1 MVLIYARGRS
11 GNSLWD
17 FCRRRGWDDDSQV
30 VRDLDVLMRLV
41 RAGKVEILLCASLSG
56 LGRSVPELVAVLRGL
71 VAHKVALIVPSA
83 GIDTSKVPGKVFTDT
98 LDAISEFKHAV
109 AVESISAGL
118 ARARRRGV
126 RLGRPEKVAAYRK
139 DVLRL
144 RARGLTG
151 RAIAKEIGVP
161 SANVFKLIKGA
172 SLR

>member
-1 MVLIYARGRS
+1 VVLIYARGRS

-17 FCRRRGWDDDSQV
+17 FCRRRGWDNDVQV
-30 VRDLDVLMRLV
+30 VRDLDVLTRLV

-56 LGRSVPELVAVLRGL
+56 LGRSVPELVQVLTEF
-71 VAHKVALIVPSA
+71 VAHKVALIIPSA
-83 GIDTSKVPGKVFTDT
+83 GIDTSKVPGKVLTGM
-98 LDAISEFKHAV
+98 LDAISEFKRAV
-109 AVESISAGL
+109 AVESISASL
-118 ARARRRGV
+118 ARARGV

-139 DVLRL
+139 DVHRL

-172 SLR
+172 SVR